1 MFRNTHMSLTFG
13 SQNKAV
19 QMDSQKNKNEN
30 KEERDDDPVELPP
43 DTLAI
48 LQEFLQ
54 NQNMQ
59 KSLESEDM
67 FEENW
72 VKSISIHE
80 LY

>member
-1 MFRNTHMSLTFG
+1 
-13 SQNKAV
+13 
-19 QMDSQKNKNEN
+19 MDSQKNNNEN

>member
-1 MFRNTHMSLTFG
+1 
-13 SQNKAV
+13 
-19 QMDSQKNKNEN
+19 MDSQKNNNEN

-72 VKSISIHE
+72 VQSFSIHE